1 MTWRHLLLAKCMI
14 HAQPERLACP
24 SSSPAAM
31 LGNEVAFR
39 DKLDQHVWCNCSS
52 HWAPRR
58 QQVLCHCSP
67 LHAGNISVNPRPKV
81 ALVVLQWYLFS
92 TPGMYVQDM
101 QQQCLCRSSIAQLS
115 VPTKILN

>member
-14 HAQPERLACP
+14 YAQHERLACP

-39 DKLDQHVWCNCSS
+39 EKLDQHVWCTCSS

-67 LHAGNISVNPRPKV
+67 LHGNISVIPQTQSSASGSAMVSVFHTWDVCAGHAAAMLVQIKYCPVERP
-81 ALVVLQWYLFS
+81 
-92 TPGMYVQDM
+92 D
-101 QQQCLCRSSIAQLS
+101 
-115 VPTKILN
+115 